1 MMKATISQQ
10 VKEKHGSGFW
20 RLLRLNV
27 DVFVVDL
34 ALAAAKALSH
44 LLLLPGN
51 MGSQRE

>member
-10 VKEKHGSGFW
+10 VKESHGSGFW

-34 ALAAAKALSH
+34 ALAADKALSH

-51 MGSQRE
+51 MGSQTE